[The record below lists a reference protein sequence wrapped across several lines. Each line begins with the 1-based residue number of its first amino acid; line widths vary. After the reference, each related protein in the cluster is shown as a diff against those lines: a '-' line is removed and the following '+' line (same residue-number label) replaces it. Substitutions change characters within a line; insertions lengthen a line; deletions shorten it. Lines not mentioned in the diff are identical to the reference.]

1 MATLADINATLQM
14 QTDAIGRQADAVTK
28 SNEILDAV
36 RQRLSDMLAVEQN
49 ALKESRRSDERAR
62 KKGIEDK
69 RETTKSLAPKG
80 LMAGFAQGTGFSW
93 LSDFMSGTLGSLFG
107 KGGALL
113 GLLAGA
119 IGKAAGKLLI
129 FGILGTAIV
138 NYFGDE
144 LKIAADMIDEWFGI
158 DLVTYFKDNPIM
170 AAAATAATGAIAL
183 AMSKLIAR
191 LAFRAAGAVGAA
203 GLSLLFPKAFPKGG
217 LGTFVI
223 PKGTPKVVPE
233 VIPKGTPKV
242 FIPKGGPGTYTPS
255 KLPMNLAGQVLD
267 KNGNVLRGAA
277 LASYEAKAARVA
289 ASGFANMAAAG
300 GIKTGLMAAGGTAL
314 RVLGSLPLLVAQLI
328 LEPSPL
334 ADDTITGAQNKELEK
349 VIGMLAK
356 DGNSAIQAVKDD
368 IRLNKMLIDAAPETE
383 AAQALQWMLDAN
395 QQDMSNLAASVMR
408 GRKEE
413 SPFATENLENPLAI
427 RARNGRAI
435 PLPSSG
441 RDRQGI
447 STIDRSL
454 TPLPSTSGSV
464 LANAGN
470 AAKAAFNIRGGD
482 TYITYPPAPAGGNQ
496 TAIITAPIGTTD
508 PNMYRDVIQRYGR
521 P

>member
-1 MATLADINATLQM
+1 MSTLADINATLQM

-69 RETTKSLAPKG
+69 RETTKPLAPKG
-80 LMAGFAQGTGFSW
+80 FMAGFAQGTGFSW

-129 FGILGTAIV
+129 FGLLGTAIV

-144 LKIAADMIDEWFGI
+144 LKIVADKIDEWFGI
-158 DLVTYFKDNPIM
+158 DLVTYFKNNPIM
-170 AAAATAATGAIAL
+170 AAAATAATGAIAI
-183 AMSKLIAR
+183 AMSKLVARIAYR
-191 LAFRAAGAVGAA
+191 SAVALGAA
-203 GLSLLFPKAFPKGG
+203 GLSLLFPKAFPSGG
-217 LGTFVI
+217 PGTFAT

-233 VIPKGTPKV
+233 VIPKGSPKV
-242 FIPKGGPGTYTPS
+242 VVPRGGPGTFTQP
-255 KLPMNLAGQVLD
+255 KLAGALGGIPLD
-267 KNGNVLRGAA
+267 KNGKALKGAA
-277 LASYEAKAARVA
+277 LASRNAKLARLA
-289 ASGFANMAAAG
+289 TSGMGATAAAG
-300 GIKTGLMAAGGTAL
+300 GIKTGLMAVGGTAL
-314 RVLGSLPLLVAQLI
+314 RVLGSLPVLVAQLI
-328 LEPSPL
+328 LEPSSL
-334 ADDTITGAQNKELEK
+334 GDSTITGAQSKELEK
-349 VIGMLAK
+349 VIGMLAQG
-356 DGNSAIQAVKDD
+356 GNSAIQAVKND
-368 IRLNKMLIDAAPETE
+368 IRLNKTLIDAAPETE

-413 SPFATENLENPLAI
+413 SPFSTKNLENPNAI
-427 RARNGRAI
+427 RMKNGKAA
-435 PLPSSG
+435 PLASSG

-454 TPLPSTSGSV
+454 STLPSTSGST
-464 LANAGN
+464 LATANMS
-470 AAKAAFNIRGGD
+470 AKATYLLKAGD
-482 TYITYPPAPAGGNQ
+482 TYITNPPAQQAQ
-496 TAIITAPIGTTD
+496 SAPSIMMQPVGTVD
-508 PNMYRDVIQRYGR
+508 PNIYQDVIMRYGR
-521 P
+521 R